1 MKSRLVMVAVG
12 LAVGL
17 IVLAALHV
25 VAQPGPGG
33 GAGGGPFGG
42 GGFGGMM
49 MMPGWPPAPTPV
61 VVVADGVVYVACDGV
76 LTAFEAKTLQPLGS
90 ATYWTRPEPPRPQ

>member
-1 MKSRLVMVAVG
+1 MKSRPALVAVG

-17 IVLAALHV
+17 ILLAALHV

-33 GAGGGPFGG
+33 GAPG
-42 GGFGGMM
+42 GGFPGMM

-61 VVVADGVVYVACDGV
+61 VLVDDGVVYVACDGV
-76 LTAFEAKTLQPLGS
+76 LTAFEAKTLKPLGS
-90 ATYWTRPEPPRPQ
+90 AVYWTRPEAPEQ

>member
-1 MKSRLVMVAVG
+1 MKSRLALVAVG

-17 IVLAALHV
+17 ILLAALHV

-33 GAGGGPFGG
+33 GAGGGFGG
-42 GGFGGMM
+42 GGFPGMM

-61 VVVADGVVYVACDGV
+61 VLVDDGVVYVACDGV
-76 LTAFEAKTLQPLGS
+76 LTAFEAKTLKPLGS
-90 ATYWTRPEPPRPQ
+90 AVYWTRPEAPEQ

>member
-12 LAVGL
+12 LAIGL
-17 IVLAALHV
+17 ILVAAWHV

-49 MMPGWPPAPTPV
+49 MAGWPPAPTPV
-61 VVVADGVVYVACDGV
+61 VLVDDGVVYVACDGV
-76 LTAFEAKTLQPLGS
+76 LTAFEAKTLKPLGS
-90 ATYWTRPEPPRPQ
+90 AVYWTRPEPPQQ